1 MLFGRQ
7 SDVTRIGWFRRDS
20 GRRPWRL
27 SAKLLIASSIA
38 TVIGFS
44 AICTS
49 VMLDMRRGE
58 EELARQTLENL
69 AAGIDADIS
78 RNIELYDLSL
88 RAVASNLVMP
98 EIKGVSKEIQHLIL
112 FDHAATAKHF
122 GVIQVF
128 DAQGKLTHDAASLD
142 PVPENRG
149 DEEYFQVHRA
159 NPDTGLY
166 MSRPML
172 HRGAYSIVLSRR
184 INDAD
189 GGFLGVVVGSIRFS
203 YFHDLFGRLT
213 LNPGDTITVLRRD
226 RMIIMR
232 TPFDLDVIG
241 KNLAERPNWRADN
254 LKEGT
259 AYAGVGPVDPT
270 PRLYVRSG
278 STNLFF
284 VVVGKPLASILNL
297 WHREVLRIGAIMM
310 ALILFVVGT
319 TLFLAREIGRR
330 AEAEHKLEE
339 LATTDALTG
348 LKNRRKF
355 DSEIDLEW
363 RRAARSET
371 PVAVLMIDADHFKA
385 YNDTYGHQAGD
396 QVLVGIAICIS
407 DSVRRSGDC
416 PARYGGEEFAVLLPG
431 LSAVEAFTVAE
442 TIRLKVEQWAE
453 EPSVTTVSIGVASM
467 TPAAPLNWP
476 DLIEAADKALYAAK
490 ANGRNQSVVAGD
502 PAARAGGLGRR
513 NTSFRGGCIAAEP
526 QVRNCTLRNPEVVG
540 NESLRL
546 EILGCAMRT
555 SSRMTTA
562 ERGSRSLARHFSR
575 YFFISARRPSRRS
588 ARAMP

>member
-1 MLFGRQ
+1 MLFERQ
-7 SDVTRIGWFRRDS
+7 SDVARKGWFRKDS

-27 SAKLLIASSIA
+27 SVKLLIASSIA

-69 AAGIDADIS
+69 ASSIDADIS

-98 EIKGVSKEIQHLIL
+98 EIKGVSREIRHLIL

-128 DAQGKLTHDAASLD
+128 DAEGKLTHDAATLD
-142 PVPENRG
+142 PAPEDRSN
-149 DEEYFQVHRA
+149 EEYFQVHRA
-159 NPDTGLY
+159 NPGAGLY

-172 HRGAYSIVLSRR
+172 HRSAYSIVLSRR
-184 INDAD
+184 INDSD

-203 YFHDLFGRLT
+203 YFHELFSRLT
-213 LNPGDTITVLRRD
+213 LNPGDTVTVLRRD
-226 RMIIMR
+226 RMVIMR
-232 TPFDLDVIG
+232 TPFDLNIIG
-241 KNLAERPNWRADN
+241 RNLAERKSWNPAN
-254 LKEGT
+254 LKEGG

-278 STNLFF
+278 STSLFF
-284 VVVGKPLASILNL
+284 VVVGKPLASILSL

-310 ALILFVVGT
+310 VLILFVVGT

-330 AEAEHKLEE
+330 AEAEEKLEE

-355 DSEIDLEW
+355 DAEIDAEW
-363 RRAARSET
+363 RRAARNGT

-385 YNDTYGHQAGD
+385 YNDSYGHQAGD

-407 DSVRRSGDC
+407 DSVRRAGDC
-416 PARYGGEEFAVLLPG
+416 PARYGGEEFAVLLPS

-442 TIRLKVEQWAE
+442 TIRVKVEQWAE
-453 EPSVTTVSIGVASM
+453 DPKVTTVSIGLASM
-467 TPAAPLNWP
+467 TPTAAIDWAY
-476 DLIEAADKALYAAK
+476 LIEAADKALYAAK
-490 ANGRNQSVVAGD
+490 ANGRNQSVVA
-502 PAARAGGLGRR
+502 
-513 NTSFRGGCIAAEP
+513 TVP
-526 QVRNCTLRNPEVVG
+526 Q
-540 NESLRL
+540 
-546 EILGCAMRT
+546 
-555 SSRMTTA
+555 
-562 ERGSRSLARHFSR
+562 LALV
-575 YFFISARRPSRRS
+575 A
-588 ARAMP
+588 